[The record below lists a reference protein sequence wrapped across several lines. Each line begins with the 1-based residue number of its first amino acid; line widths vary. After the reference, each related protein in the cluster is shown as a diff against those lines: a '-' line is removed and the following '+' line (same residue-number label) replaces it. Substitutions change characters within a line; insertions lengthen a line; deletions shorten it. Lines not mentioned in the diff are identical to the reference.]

1 MKMKVIEDWKELS
14 DQHKYC
20 QWQNCLCEREGEIE
34 KLHYLQKTN
43 NKKSMKKFE
52 RAEFIMEHLEMI

>member
-20 QWQNCLCEREGEIE
+20 QWQNCLFEREEEIE
-34 KLHYLQKTN
+34 KLHYLQKPTIKN
-43 NKKSMKKFE
+43 VWKSSKE
-52 RAEFIMEHLEMI
+52 QNI